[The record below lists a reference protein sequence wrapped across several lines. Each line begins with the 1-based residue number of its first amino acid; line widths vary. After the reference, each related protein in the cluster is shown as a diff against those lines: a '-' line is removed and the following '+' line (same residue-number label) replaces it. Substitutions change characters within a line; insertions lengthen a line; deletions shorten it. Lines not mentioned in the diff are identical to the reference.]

1 MDKTHTAAGTPY
13 WMAPELI
20 MTEAYH
26 SEVDIWSLGITAIE
40 MAEKKPP
47 FFDLP
52 VMRALF
58 VIATG
63 THDPPSLTEKAK
75 WSSEFH
81 DFISH
86 CLVKNPK
93 EIATASQL
101 LQHPFIKNSPA
112 TRDVLKELAQKYIS
126 YREQKAREKEAKVCS
141 RISFFPLS
149 LLPSPP
155 PPPPPPPLLSLFLLP
170 PSPPPSPLSLL
181 PPLSSFILFLLL
193 FPPFSLSLPS
203 SFLSPYF
210 PVSSLFSNRFAF
222 FISIFCHFPSPFHLK
237 SISLSSSSAFLCL
250 SLFQL
255 LFASKI

>member
-1 MDKTHTAAGTPY
+1 MDKTHTAAGSPY

-63 THDPPSLTEKAK
+63 THDPPSPTEKAK

-93 EIATASQL
+93 ERATASQL

-141 RISFFPLS
+141 RISFFPSPSFLP
-149 LLPSPP
+149 LLPSFSLPLLPP
-155 PPPPPPPLLSLFLLP
+155 PPSSL
-170 PSPPPSPLSLL
+170 PS
-181 PPLSSFILFLLL
+181 SSFILFLL
-193 FPPFSLSLPS
+193 
-203 SFLSPYF
+203 
-210 PVSSLFSNRFAF
+210 
-222 FISIFCHFPSPFHLK
+222 
-237 SISLSSSSAFLCL
+237 
-250 SLFQL
+250 
-255 LFASKI
+255 

>member
-1 MDKTHTAAGTPY
+1 MEFCDGGS
-13 WMAPELI
+13 LLNL
-20 MTEAYH
+20 MTK
-26 SEVDIWSLGITAIE
+26 LGINLSENQISLVLKDMLTGLEYLHAQKMIHRDIK
-40 MAEKKPP
+40 ADNVLLTDQGVSKLGWPKIPSLNFFDNF

-93 EIATASQL
+93 ERATASQL

-149 LLPSPP
+149 LLPSPSPSSLLSPLLSYSFFYFP
-155 PPPPPPPLLSLFLLP
+155 PSPSPSPLLSSLLTFLFPLCFPTVLLSLFP
-170 PSPPPSPLSLL
+170 FSATSLL
-181 PPLSSFILFLLL
+181 LSI
-193 FPPFSLSLPS
+193 
-203 SFLSPYF
+203 
-210 PVSSLFSNRFAF
+210 
-222 FISIFCHFPSPFHLK
+222 
-237 SISLSSSSAFLCL
+237 
-250 SLFQL
+250 
-255 LFASKI
+255 

>member
-1 MDKTHTAAGTPY
+1 MAAQLSNTMDKTHTAAGTPY

-93 EIATASQL
+93 ERATASQL

-149 LLPSPP
+149 LLPSPSPSSLLSPLLSYSFFYFP
-155 PPPPPPPLLSLFLLP
+155 PSPSPSPLLSSLLTFLFPLCFPTVLLSLFP
-170 PSPPPSPLSLL
+170 FSATSLL
-181 PPLSSFILFLLL
+181 LSI
-193 FPPFSLSLPS
+193 
-203 SFLSPYF
+203 
-210 PVSSLFSNRFAF
+210 
-222 FISIFCHFPSPFHLK
+222 
-237 SISLSSSSAFLCL
+237 
-250 SLFQL
+250 
-255 LFASKI
+255 